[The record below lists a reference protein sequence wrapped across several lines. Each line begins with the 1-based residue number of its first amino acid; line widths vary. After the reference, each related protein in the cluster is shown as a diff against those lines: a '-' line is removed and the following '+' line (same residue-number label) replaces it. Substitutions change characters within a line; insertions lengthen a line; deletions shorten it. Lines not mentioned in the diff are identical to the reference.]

1 MAQQLWLLRHGD
13 AEPHGTRDDH
23 DRKLSERG
31 IEQAR
36 AAGKALAALGFE
48 PTAVLTS
55 PKVRARDT
63 AAEACGEL
71 VFKAVEFAPLAGGF
85 DGAAALE
92 LCGPEHGDR
101 VLIVGH
107 EPDFSQI
114 VYDLT
119 GARIDMKKGGL
130 AGIRIGSLRRELIVL
145 MRPHELIEIA
155 RKGDQ

>member
-1 MAQQLWLLRHGD
+1 MAKQLWLLRHGD
-13 AEPHGTRDDH
+13 AEPHGSRDDH
-23 DRKLSERG
+23 DRRLSERG
-31 IEQAR
+31 MQQAR
-36 AAGKALAALGFE
+36 AAGKALAILGFE

-63 AAEACGEL
+63 AQEACGEL
-71 VFKAVEFAPLAGGF
+71 LFKPVEFNPLAGGF
-85 DGAAALE
+85 DGAAALD
-92 LCGPEHGDR
+92 LLGPEHGDR

-130 AGIRIGSLRRELIVL
+130 AGIRVGSVRRELIVL
-145 MRPHELIEIA
+145 MRPHELLEVA
-155 RKGDQ
+155 NRPAK

>member
-1 MAQQLWLLRHGD
+1 MISRMPRRLHYALR
-13 AEPHGTRDDH
+13 
-23 DRKLSERG
+23 L
-31 IEQAR
+31 
-36 AAGKALAALGFE
+36 
-48 PTAVLTS
+48 AVLALLL
-55 PKVRARDT
+55 P
-63 AAEACGEL
+63 
-71 VFKAVEFAPLAGGF
+71 PLAGGF
-85 DGAAALE
+85 DAAAALD

-130 AGIRIGSLRRELIVL
+130 VGIRLGSLRRELIVL

-155 RKGDQ
+155 RQSDQ

>member
-31 IEQAR
+31 VEQAR

-63 AAEACGEL
+63 AAEACG
-71 VFKAVEFAPLAGGF
+71 
-85 DGAAALE
+85 AL
-92 LCGPEHGDR
+92 L
-101 VLIVGH
+101 
-107 EPDFSQI
+107 
-114 VYDLT
+114 
-119 GARIDMKKGGL
+119 
-130 AGIRIGSLRRELIVL
+130 
-145 MRPHELIEIA
+145 
-155 RKGDQ
+155 

>member
-1 MAQQLWLLRHGD
+1 MAKQLWLLRHGD
-13 AEPHGTRDDH
+13 AEPHGTREDH
-23 DRKLSERG
+23 DRKLSDRG
-31 IEQAR
+31 REQAR
-36 AAGKALAALGFE
+36 AAGSALAALGFE

-63 AAEACGEL
+63 AQEACGEL
-71 VFKAVEFAPLAGGF
+71 LFKPVEFKPLAGGF
-85 DGAAALE
+85 DGAAALD
-92 LCGPEHGDR
+92 LLGPEHGDR

-119 GARIDMKKGGL
+119 GARIDMKKGGV
-130 AGIRIGSLRRELIVL
+130 AGIRIGSVRRELIVL

-155 RKGDQ
+155 NRRAS